1 MAVCF
6 ISFLLFFLLISVIRT
21 RQYQLKKGRSK
32 FDQRKHS
39 TCYRPYSSDTG
50 AILAAG
56 YESAAE
62 IHREDFSLTDALN
75 NSIIQGQQQVC
86 NFIPTAISGIIK
98 STLTDKM
105 FIIAQNCGS
114 ACTVI
119 GKYTLSPISDSDDMV
134 YMKQYCV
141 FIWELSG
148 LGELKLKHI
157 GVTKPDSMSESVYGN
172 AFNSAMIP
180 AGSAL
185 NQQNCSSDRMIITDT
200 DDCTRFIPRNDILYA
215 TSDGRNCQIC
225 CFSGRINARINI
237 SSFVEKAGGRFVLIH
252 RCYAINLDH
261 ITLLKPY
268 CVVMSDGSEL
278 PVPVKRYNEIKQRL
292 TELFSNK

>member
-39 TCYRPYSSDTG
+39 SCYRPYSSDTG

-62 IHREDFSLTDALN
+62 IIDEDFSLTDALN
-75 NSIIQGQQQVC
+75 HSIIQGQQQVC

-157 GVTKPDSMSESVYGN
+157 GVTKPDSTSESVYGN

-180 AGSAL
+180 ASSAL
-185 NQQNCSSDRMIITDT
+185 NQQNCSSDRMIITDA

-225 CFSGRINARINI
+225 CFSGKINARINI
-237 SSFVEKAGGRFVLIH
+237 L
-252 RCYAINLDH
+252 
-261 ITLLKPY
+261 
-268 CVVMSDGSEL
+268 
-278 PVPVKRYNEIKQRL
+278 
-292 TELFSNK
+292 

>member
-1 MAVCF
+1 MTSENTALA
-6 ISFLLFFLLISVIRT
+6 IDLT
-21 RQYQLKKGRSK
+21 Q
-32 FDQRKHS
+32 
-39 TCYRPYSSDTG
+39 
-50 AILAAG
+50 AILEQFWQQDTSLLLK
-56 YESAAE
+56 Y
-62 IHREDFSLTDALN
+62 IDEDFSLTDALN

-105 FIIAQNCGS
+105 FIIAQN
-114 ACTVI
+114 
-119 GKYTLSPISDSDDMV
+119 SDSDDMV

-180 AGSAL
+180 TGSAL
-185 NQQNCSSDRMIITDT
+185 NQQNCSLDRMIITDT

-225 CFSGRINARINI
+225 CFSGIINARINI
-237 SSFVEKAGGRFVLIH
+237 S
-252 RCYAINLDH
+252 
-261 ITLLKPY
+261 
-268 CVVMSDGSEL
+268 
-278 PVPVKRYNEIKQRL
+278 QRL

>member
-1 MAVCF
+1 MTSENTALA
-6 ISFLLFFLLISVIRT
+6 IDLT
-21 RQYQLKKGRSK
+21 Q
-32 FDQRKHS
+32 
-39 TCYRPYSSDTG
+39 
-50 AILAAG
+50 AILEQFWQQDTSLLLK
-56 YESAAE
+56 Y
-62 IHREDFSLTDALN
+62 IDEDFSLTDALN
-75 NSIIQGQQQVC
+75 HSIIQGQQQVC

-172 AFNSAMIP
+172 AFNSALIP
-180 AGSAL
+180 GWFGAEPA
-185 NQQNCSSDRMIITDT
+185 
-200 DDCTRFIPRNDILYA
+200 
-215 TSDGRNCQIC
+215 
-225 CFSGRINARINI
+225 
-237 SSFVEKAGGRFVLIH
+237 
-252 RCYAINLDH
+252 
-261 ITLLKPY
+261 
-268 CVVMSDGSEL
+268 
-278 PVPVKRYNEIKQRL
+278 
-292 TELFSNK
+292 ELFFRQNDHHGHRRLHQIHSKKRHTLRYVRRSQLPDLLLLRKNQRQDKHFIIR

>member
-1 MAVCF
+1 
-6 ISFLLFFLLISVIRT
+6 
-21 RQYQLKKGRSK
+21 
-32 FDQRKHS
+32 
-39 TCYRPYSSDTG
+39 
-50 AILAAG
+50 
-56 YESAAE
+56 
-62 IHREDFSLTDALN
+62 
-75 NSIIQGQQQVC
+75 
-86 NFIPTAISGIIK
+86 
-98 STLTDKM
+98 M

-185 NQQNCSSDRMIITDT
+185 NPAEPFFRQNDHHGHRRLHPIHSKKRHTLRYVRRSQLPDLLLLRKNQRQDKH
-200 DDCTRFIPRNDILYA
+200 FIFR
-215 TSDGRNCQIC
+215 
-225 CFSGRINARINI
+225 
-237 SSFVEKAGGRFVLIH
+237 
-252 RCYAINLDH
+252 
-261 ITLLKPY
+261 
-268 CVVMSDGSEL
+268 
-278 PVPVKRYNEIKQRL
+278 
-292 TELFSNK
+292 

>member
-1 MAVCF
+1 
-6 ISFLLFFLLISVIRT
+6 
-21 RQYQLKKGRSK
+21 
-32 FDQRKHS
+32 
-39 TCYRPYSSDTG
+39 
-50 AILAAG
+50 
-56 YESAAE
+56 
-62 IHREDFSLTDALN
+62 
-75 NSIIQGQQQVC
+75 
-86 NFIPTAISGIIK
+86 
-98 STLTDKM
+98 M

-185 NQQNCSSDRMIITDT
+185 HQQNRSSDRMIITDT

-215 TSDGRNCQIC
+215 TSDTPFHLICRRTDYPLDKPDPRHQGKQTFQTPSDYKSQKFRCLRKKFLLRQIVQDFHQKCDLDQRNDPFQNHKFHKKNQEKRQIIKC
-225 CFSGRINARINI
+225 DRRNTSHGDCHTDKVDRTDN
-237 SSFVEKAGGRFVLIH
+237 
-252 RCYAINLDH
+252 
-261 ITLLKPY
+261 Y
-268 CVVMSDGSEL
+268 CRNG
-278 PVPVKRYNEIKQRL
+278 
-292 TELFSNK
+292 

>member
-1 MAVCF
+1 MTSENTALA
-6 ISFLLFFLLISVIRT
+6 IDLT
-21 RQYQLKKGRSK
+21 Q
-32 FDQRKHS
+32 
-39 TCYRPYSSDTG
+39 
-50 AILAAG
+50 AILEQFWQQDTSLLLK
-56 YESAAE
+56 Y
-62 IHREDFSLTDALN
+62 IDEDFSLTDALN
-75 NSIIQGQQQVC
+75 NSIIQGQYQVC
-86 NFIPTAISGIIK
+86 SFIPTAISGIIK

-225 CFSGRINARINI
+225 CFSGIINARINI

-268 CVVMSDGSEL
+268 CVVMSNGSEL

-292 TELFSNK
+292 TELFSNKTKKRSRLVTVFYLLKVTAKNLV

>member
-1 MAVCF
+1 MTSENTALA
-6 ISFLLFFLLISVIRT
+6 IDLT
-21 RQYQLKKGRSK
+21 Q
-32 FDQRKHS
+32 
-39 TCYRPYSSDTG
+39 
-50 AILAAG
+50 AILEQFWQQDTSLLLK
-56 YESAAE
+56 Y
-62 IHREDFSLTDALN
+62 IDEDFSLTDALN
-75 NSIIQGQQQVC
+75 HSIIQGQQQVC

-185 NQQNCSSDRMIITDT
+185 NQQNCSSDRMIITDA

-225 CFSGRINARINI
+225 CFSGKINARINI

-268 CVVMSDGSEL
+268 CVVMSNGSEF
-278 PVPVKRYNEIKQRL
+278 PVPVKRYNEVKHRL
-292 TELFSNK
+292 TELISNK

>member
-1 MAVCF
+1 MTSENTALA
-6 ISFLLFFLLISVIRT
+6 IDLT
-21 RQYQLKKGRSK
+21 Q
-32 FDQRKHS
+32 
-39 TCYRPYSSDTG
+39 
-50 AILAAG
+50 AILEQFWQQDTSLLLK
-56 YESAAE
+56 Y
-62 IHREDFSLTDALN
+62 IDEDFSLTDALN
-75 NSIIQGQQQVC
+75 HSIIQGQQQVC

-180 AGSAL
+180 ASSAL
-185 NQQNCSSDRMIITDT
+185 NQQNCSSDRMIHGRRRLHPIHSKKRHTLRYVRRSQLPDLLLLWKNQRQ
-200 DDCTRFIPRNDILYA
+200 DKHFIIR
-215 TSDGRNCQIC
+215 
-225 CFSGRINARINI
+225 
-237 SSFVEKAGGRFVLIH
+237 
-252 RCYAINLDH
+252 
-261 ITLLKPY
+261 
-268 CVVMSDGSEL
+268 
-278 PVPVKRYNEIKQRL
+278 
-292 TELFSNK
+292 

>member
-1 MAVCF
+1 
-6 ISFLLFFLLISVIRT
+6 
-21 RQYQLKKGRSK
+21 
-32 FDQRKHS
+32 
-39 TCYRPYSSDTG
+39 
-50 AILAAG
+50 
-56 YESAAE
+56 
-62 IHREDFSLTDALN
+62 
-75 NSIIQGQQQVC
+75 
-86 NFIPTAISGIIK
+86 
-98 STLTDKM
+98 M

-114 ACTVI
+114 ACTII